1 MFCYTVA
8 YLTKEKKINEG
19 FELYTLYPV
28 VTKHHPWS
36 KCQTNKKIK
45 MVTSVNNEN
54 GDVKKNNVIMQGK
67 IMVSRILNI
76 LQILNGTFLINEY
89 D

>member
-1 MFCYTVA
+1 
-8 YLTKEKKINEG
+8 
-19 FELYTLYPV
+19 
-28 VTKHHPWS
+28 
-36 KCQTNKKIK
+36 

-76 LQILNGTFLINEY
+76 LQILNGTFLINAY